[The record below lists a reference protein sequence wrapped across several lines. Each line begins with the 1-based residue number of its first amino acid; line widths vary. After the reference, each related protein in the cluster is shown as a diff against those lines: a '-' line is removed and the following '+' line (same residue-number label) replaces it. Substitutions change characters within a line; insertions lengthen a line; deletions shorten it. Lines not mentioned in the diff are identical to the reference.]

1 MAIYI
6 AEFRDQQGNLKK
18 QKMKAESAAEVRSS
32 LRSQGMTVQDVV
44 QSKEFDWEQLSKIDI
59 GEMTASVTVKDKAIF
74 SRQMAVMVNAGVP
87 IVRSLGVLGDQCSN
101 PKLKKALLSIS
112 DEVQQGNNMSES
124 MRKFPQCFDNLYV
137 SMVQAGEV
145 GGVLDDVMNR
155 LSKLLEDDA
164 RLQNQIKS
172 AMSYPVTV
180 GSIAVI
186 VFVAM
191 TVFLIPTFA
200 NIFEDIGTELPAFT
214 QAMLLI
220 SKFLRTPQYSVTLV
234 FGLMIGWFFYQQY
247 YKTPAGRVMMD
258 SIFLKLPIFGDLI
271 QKTSVARF
279 CRTFGSLTRAGVP
292 ILTSLEIVRD
302 TAGNKVVSNAIEAS
316 REEVQSG
323 GMISVAID
331 RSKVFP
337 NMAIQMMMIGE
348 ETGELDTML
357 MKVADFYEDEVEQA
371 VHAMTSMLEPLMI
384 VVIGGMVGSILLSMY
399 LPMFKVFE
407 TLG

>member
-6 AEFRDQQGNLKK
+6 AEFRDQQGNLKQ
-18 QKMKAESAAEVRSS
+18 QKIKAESAAEVRSS
-32 LRSQGMTVQDVV
+32 LRSQGMTVQEVK
-44 QSKEFDWEQLSKIDI
+44 QSKEFDWDQLGKLDL
-59 GEMTASVTVKDKAIF
+59 GEMTASVTVRDKAIF

-87 IVRSLGVLGDQCSN
+87 IVRSLGVLADQCAN
-101 PKLKKALLSIS
+101 PKLKKALTVIS
-112 DEVQQGNNMSES
+112 DDVQQGNNMSES

-137 SMVQAGEV
+137 AMVQAGEV
-145 GGVLDDVMNR
+145 GGVLDDVLNR
-155 LSKLLEDDA
+155 LSKLLEDDS

-200 NIFEDIGTELPAFT
+200 DIFEDIGTELPAFT
-214 QAMLLI
+214 QAMLMI
-220 SKFLRTPQYSVTLV
+220 SKFLRTPQYSVSLV
-234 FGLMIGWFFYQQY
+234 IALMIGWFVYQQY

-258 SIFLKLPIFGDLI
+258 GIFLKLPIFGDLI

-302 TAGNKVVSNAIEAS
+302 TAGNKVISNAIEAS

-331 RSKVFP
+331 QSKVFP

-348 ETGELDTML
+348 ETGELDAML

>member
-6 AEFRDQQGNLKK
+6 AEFRDQQGNVK
-18 QKMKAESAAEVRSS
+18 QQKIKAESAAEVRST
-32 LRSQGMTVQDVV
+32 LRSQGMTVQEVK
-44 QSKEFDWEQLSKIDI
+44 QSKELDWDQLSKLDI
-59 GEMTASVTVKDKAIF
+59 GEMTASVTVRDKAIF

-87 IVRSLGVLGDQCSN
+87 IVRSLGVLADQCAN
-101 PKLKKALLSIS
+101 PKLKKALTVIS
-112 DEVQQGNNMSES
+112 DDVQQGNNMSES

-137 SMVQAGEV
+137 AMVQAGEV
-145 GGVLDDVMNR
+145 GGVLDDVLNR
-155 LSKLLEDDA
+155 LSKLLEDDS

-200 NIFEDIGTELPAFT
+200 DIFEDIGTELPAFT
-214 QAMLLI
+214 QAMLMI
-220 SKFLRTPQYSVTLV
+220 SKFLRTPQYSVSLV
-234 FGLMIGWFFYQQY
+234 IALMVAWFFYQQY

-258 SIFLKLPIFGDLI
+258 GIFLKLPIFGDLI

-302 TAGNKVVSNAIEAS
+302 TAGNKVISNAIETS

-348 ETGELDTML
+348 ETGELDAML

>member
-1 MAIYI
+1 MAIYV
-6 AEFRDQQGNLKK
+6 AEFRDQQGTLKK
-18 QKMKAESAAEVRSS
+18 QKIKAETAAEVRSN
-32 LRSQGMTVQDVV
+32 LRSQGLTVQDVV
-44 QSKEFDWEQLSKIDI
+44 KSKEFDWEELSKIDI
-59 GEMTASVTVKDKAIF
+59 GEMTAAVTVRDKAIF

-87 IVRSLGVLGDQCSN
+87 IVRSLGVLSDQCQN
-101 PKLKKALLSIS
+101 PKLKKALVSIS
-112 DEVQQGNNMSES
+112 NDVQQGNNMSES

-137 SMVQAGEV
+137 AMVQAGEV
-145 GGVLDDVMNR
+145 GGVLDEVLNR
-155 LSKLLEDDA
+155 LSKLLEDDS

-186 VFVAM
+186 VFVCM

-200 NIFEDIGTELPAFT
+200 EIFEDIGTELPPFT
-214 QAMLLI
+214 LAMLAI
-220 SKFLRTPQYSVTLV
+220 SKFLRTPSYSVTLV
-234 FGLMIGWFFYQQY
+234 IALMGAWFVYQQY
-247 YKTPAGRVMMD
+247 YKTPPGQLMMD
-258 SIFLKLPIFGDLI
+258 GIFLKLPIFGDLI

-302 TAGNKVVSNAIEAS
+302 TASNKVISNAVEAS
-316 REEVQSG
+316 KMEVQSG

-331 RSKVFP
+331 RSQVFP
-337 NMAIQMMMIGE
+337 NMAIQMIMIGE
-348 ETGELDTML
+348 ETGELDSML

>member
-1 MAIYI
+1 MTIYI
-6 AEFRDQQGNLKK
+6 AEFRDQQGVLKK
-18 QKMKAESAAEVRSS
+18 QKVKAESAAEVRSN
-32 LRSQGMTVQDVV
+32 LRSQGLTVQDVV
-44 QSKEFDWEQLSKIDI
+44 KSKEFDWEELSKIDI
-59 GEMTASVTVKDKAIF
+59 GEMTAAVTVRDKAIF

-87 IVRSLGVLGDQCSN
+87 IVRSLGVLSDQCAN
-101 PKLKKALLSIS
+101 PKLKKALVSIS
-112 DEVQQGNNMSES
+112 NDVQQGNNMSES

-137 SMVQAGEV
+137 AMVQAGEV
-145 GGVLDDVMNR
+145 GGVLDEVLNR
-155 LSKLLEDDA
+155 LSKLLEDDS

-200 NIFEDIGTELPAFT
+200 EIFEDIGTELPAFT

-220 SKFLRTPQYSVTLV
+220 SKFLRTPQYSVSLV
-234 FGLMIGWFFYQQY
+234 VCLIIAWMVYQEY
-247 YKTPAGRVMMD
+247 YKTPPGRLMMD
-258 SIFLKLPIFGDLI
+258 GIFLKLPIFGDLI
-271 QKTSVARF
+271 EKTSVARF

-302 TAGNKVVSNAIEAS
+302 TAGNKVIANAIDAS
-316 REEVQSG
+316 RLDVQSG

-337 NMAIQMMMIGE
+337 NMAIQMIMIGE

>member
-1 MAIYI
+1 
-6 AEFRDQQGNLKK
+6 
-18 QKMKAESAAEVRSS
+18 
-32 LRSQGMTVQDVV
+32 
-44 QSKEFDWEQLSKIDI
+44 
-59 GEMTASVTVKDKAIF
+59 
-74 SRQMAVMVNAGVP
+74 
-87 IVRSLGVLGDQCSN
+87 
-101 PKLKKALLSIS
+101 
-112 DEVQQGNNMSES
+112 
-124 MRKFPQCFDNLYV
+124 
-137 SMVQAGEV
+137 
-145 GGVLDDVMNR
+145 
-155 LSKLLEDDA
+155 
-164 RLQNQIKS
+164 
-172 AMSYPVTV
+172 V